1 MKKHRKTD
9 KPEEISPGY
18 HCRARIWIEKDG
30 ETFVGFGRIVL
41 LEKIAEHG
49 SISAAAKALKMSYKH
64 AWDLVDSMNR
74 NARSPLVEKSTGG
87 KGGGGA
93 VVTEAGAKRIQ
104 EFYDMHKR
112 LTEFLRKETDRLS
125 L

>member
-1 MKKHRKTD
+1 MKKHKKTD
-9 KPEEISPGY
+9 KPKEISPGY

-49 SISAAAKALKMSYKH
+49 SISAAAKAMKMSYKH

-74 NARSPLVEKSTGG
+74 NARSPLVVKSTGG

-93 VVTEAGAKRIQ
+93 VITEAGAKRIQ

>member
-9 KPEEISPGY
+9 TQKEIAPGY
-18 HCRARIWIEKDG
+18 HCCARIWIEKDG
-30 ETFVGFGRIVL
+30 ETFIGFGRVVL
-41 LEKIAEHG
+41 LENIAEHG
-49 SISAAAKALKMSYKH
+49 SISAAAKAMKMSYKH
-64 AWDLVDSMNR
+64 AWDLVDAMNR
-74 NARSPLVEKSTGG
+74 NARSPLVVKSTGG

-93 VVTEAGAKRIQ
+93 IVTEAGLKRIE

-112 LTEFLRKETDRLS
+112 LSEFLRKETDRLS